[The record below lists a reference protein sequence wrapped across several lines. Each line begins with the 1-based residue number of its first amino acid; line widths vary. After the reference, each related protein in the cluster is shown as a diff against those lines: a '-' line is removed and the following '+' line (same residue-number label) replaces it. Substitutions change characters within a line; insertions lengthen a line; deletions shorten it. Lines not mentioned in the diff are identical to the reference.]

1 MDKLAKRLRDDADQI
16 EVLVS
21 PELDDRLRAS
31 VQGIKQ
37 EARAEKAATSRPAS
51 FWWASSLTGV
61 AATLAVISIVNLTG
75 PEPEIAITEPPAQ
88 AFSMPKFDWKP
99 QPAMLTEILEEE
111 LENIQ
116 SDLKKAEQA
125 VKEDFDE
132 VL

>member
-16 EVLVS
+16 DVLIS
-21 PELDDRLRAS
+21 PQLENRIEASLR
-31 VQGIKQ
+31 GISQDGVAPAK
-37 EARAEKAATSRPAS
+37 SRQTAS

-88 AFSMPKFDWKP
+88 AFSMPQFEWKS
-99 QPAMLTEILEEE
+99 QPAILTETLEEE

-125 VKEDFDE
+125 VKEDFED